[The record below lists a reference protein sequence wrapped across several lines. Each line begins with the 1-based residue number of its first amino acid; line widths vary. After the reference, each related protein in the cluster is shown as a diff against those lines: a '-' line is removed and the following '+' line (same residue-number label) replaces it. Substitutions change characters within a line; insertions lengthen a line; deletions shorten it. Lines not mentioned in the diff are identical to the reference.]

1 MGDFFKG
8 LLVIVVGLMGLL
20 IYVFFSMTG
29 RDISYSEYTN
39 IEADTYKDLNYD
51 FLLMKGSTKVKK
63 KPLKDDEKDAKKPSP
78 IKPVGF

>member
-1 MGDFFKG
+1 M
-8 LLVIVVGLMGLL
+8 IVVGLMGLL

-29 RDISYSEYTN
+29 RYISYSEYTN

-51 FLLMKGSTKVKK
+51 FLLMKDSTKVKK
-63 KPLKDDEKDAKKPSP
+63 NPLKDEEKDAKKPSP

>member
-29 RDISYSEYTN
+29 QDISYSEYTN
-39 IEADTYKDLNYD
+39 IEADKNKDLNYD
-51 FLLMKGSTKVKK
+51 FLLMKDSTKVKK
-63 KPLKDDEKDAKKPSP
+63 KPLKDDKKDAKKPSP

>member
-51 FLLMKGSTKVKK
+51 FLLMKDSTKVKK
-63 KPLKDDEKDAKKPSP
+63 KPLKDEEKDAKKLSP